1 MAAPGAFQPL
11 AFIPGAA
18 HGFQHG
24 ALMTTSKSS
33 SQTTRAKA
41 GAGSKKRTATA
52 ARTRAAYSRGSAAS
66 VADAAAPAATGVA
79 EAGAGGERIYG
90 FEPFVPD
97 NARVLILG
105 SMPSVKSLE
114 QGFYYANAQN
124 RMFRLIALYYAR
136 SLGIASE
143 DAQPLATVEQRK
155 AALEHLG
162 IAMWDV
168 IASCQRVGSLDSNIK
183 NPVCADII
191 GLISHYP
198 SITTVITNGGL
209 SARLF
214 ERHTLK
220 DPRLQGIELPFTHI
234 ALPSTSAANTIKFER
249 LKESYDQALL
259 PVLGI

>member
-1 MAAPGAFQPL
+1 
-11 AFIPGAA
+11 
-18 HGFQHG
+18 
-24 ALMTTSKSS
+24 MTTSKGS
-33 SQTTRAKA
+33 SQSTRAKA
-41 GAGSKKRTATA
+41 GQGSKKMTATA
-52 ARTRAAYSRGSAAS
+52 AGTRAASSREAA
-66 VADAAAPAATGVA
+66 VATGTA

-136 SLGIASE
+136 SLGIAPE
-143 DAQPLATVEQRK
+143 AAQPLATVEQRK

-191 GLISHYP
+191 GLISHHP
-198 SITTVITNGGL
+198 SIKTVITNGGL

-220 DPRLQGIELPFTHI
+220 DPRLQGIELSFNHI